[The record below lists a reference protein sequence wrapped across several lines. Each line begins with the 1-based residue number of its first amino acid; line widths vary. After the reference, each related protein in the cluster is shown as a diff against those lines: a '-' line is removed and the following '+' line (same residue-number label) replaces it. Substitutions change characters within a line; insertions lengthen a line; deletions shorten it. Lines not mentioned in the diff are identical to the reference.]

1 MLPEQI
7 QSEFSDIKK
16 QLELGDFRMTSIE
29 ESLAESK
36 QTHESNT
43 KTLEEIKELL
53 ELGKTSIKLLRYLG
67 LTIKWLSTLAAGCI
81 AIWAIVSGHSA
92 KG

>member
-1 MLPEQI
+1 MSPDSVL
-7 QSEFSDIKK
+7 SEISDIKK
-16 QLELGDFRMTSIE
+16 QLTLGDARMTSIE

-67 LTIKWLSTLAAGCI
+67 IAIKWLSTLAAGCI
-81 AIWAIVSGHSA
+81 AIWAIVSGQSA

>member
-7 QSEFSDIKK
+7 LSEFSDIKK
-16 QLELGDFRMTSIE
+16 QLVVGDSRMTSIE
-29 ESLAESK
+29 ETLAGTK
-36 QTHESNT
+36 ATHESNT